1 MPRSVDLII
10 AHGYVVT
17 MNAARQVHRDGAVA
31 IAGNRIIAV
40 GPAANILAEHQ
51 APHVIQA
58 DGAMVLPGLI
68 DGHNHPTAYLATGLT
83 DDLDVRTSVFKRL
96 YPYEAHLRPEEAHVA
111 ALGTF
116 VEMIRAGTTCF
127 NDPGGYDV
135 DFVGEAARIVGIRGI
150 LNRSLRDFADP
161 NMIATKAIVEDVD
174 TCIREGE
181 AVLKRWN
188 GAADGRLRAWLCLRN
203 VVCVSDELCR
213 QVGAL
218 AAQHKVG
225 IHTHVASAKG
235 ANEVTMRLFGKRALA
250 RYYELGLFGPNLY
263 CAHVGFA
270 DDAEV
275 ALLKEFDVKVAH
287 CPAASQL
294 AAMGVI
300 ANGMIPVMLHKGV
313 TVSLGSDTA
322 GAAGFLDLIRTM
334 YVAACAH
341 RDAHFDPQIMDA
353 TKALEMATID
363 GARACLWDDEIGS
376 LEPGKLADVIL
387 IERRGLGWS
396 HPARDPVRSLVYSGT
411 GDHVDTVII
420 DGRIVMRKR
429 VVLTVD
435 EEDVMHRVAAAEAA
449 VMERSGF
456 GTELRWPG
464 M

>member
-1 MPRSVDLII
+1 MRSPADLVI

-17 MNAARQVHRDGAVA
+17 MNQTRQVHRDGAVA
-31 IAGNRIIAV
+31 VTGNRIAEV
-40 GPAANILAEHQ
+40 GPAAEMLAKYES
-51 APHVIQA
+51 PHVIHA
-58 DGAMVLPGLI
+58 DGMMVLPGLI
-68 DGHNHPTAYLATGLT
+68 DGHNHPTSYLATGLT

-96 YPYEAHLRPEEAHVA
+96 YPYESALRPEEAHVA

-116 VEMIRAGTTCF
+116 VEMVKSGTTCF

-135 DFVGEAARIVGIRGI
+135 DHVGEAARIVGIRGI
-150 LNRSLRDFADP
+150 ISRSLRDFVDP
-161 NMIATKAIVEDVD
+161 NMVASGALVEDVE
-174 TCIREGE
+174 TCLREGDGI
-181 AVLKRWN
+181 LKRWN
-188 GAADGRLRAWLCLRN
+188 GAENGRIRAWLSLRN
-203 VVCVSDELCR
+203 VVCVSDELCK
-213 QVGAL
+213 QVRDL
-218 AAQHKVG
+218 AKQRKVG

-235 ANEVTMRLFGKRALA
+235 ANEVTMRLFGKQALT
-250 RYYELGLFGPNLY
+250 RYYELGLFGSNLY
-263 CAHVGFA
+263 CAHVGFP
-270 DDAEV
+270 DVAEID
-275 ALLKEFDVKVAH
+275 LLKQHDVKVAH

-294 AAMGVI
+294 GAMGVI
-300 ANGMIPVMLHKGV
+300 ANGMIPKMMQKGV

-363 GARACLWDDEIGS
+363 GARACLWHDEIGS
-376 LEPGKLADVIL
+376 LEPNKLADIIL
-387 IERRGLGWS
+387 VDRSGFGWA

-411 GDHVDTVII
+411 GDSVDTVII
-420 DGRIVMRKR
+420 DGRVVMRKR

-435 EEDVMHRVAAAEAA
+435 EEDVMRRVSDAEMA
-449 VMERSGF
+449 VMQRSGF